1 MEDPFE
7 DAELEALH
15 LSEISVKWVELR
27 RHFILTALGREP
39 TPIRTANVLHVLA
52 SVTVSFQL
60 ISFLLYTSVLANPA
74 VI

>member
-27 RHFILTALGREP
+27 KHFLLTALGKEP

-52 SVTVSFQL
+52 SVTVSFLL
-60 ISFLLYTSVLANPA
+60 IFIFLLANM
-74 VI
+74 VIERL